1 MIVTV
6 LASHF
11 AQVGLMAKNIPG
23 TPVFPPDRGPGCRGT
38 DNNRPAPF
46 LHPLPPEA
54 PGGRVHRGIL
64 NIRIDRDGVWYYEGS
79 PINRKSLVCLFAS
92 VLTRDA
98 SGAYWLITPVEM
110 GRIDVEDAPFIALE
124 LFTAGSG
131 RDQILSVRTNVDEI
145 VTIDNDHPVTVA
157 TNRNSG
163 EPSPYVT
170 LRPGI
175 EARLSRSVYYQ
186 LVDLGVEA
194 DREGAH
200 MFGVWS
206 SGCFFPLGSTEM

>member
-1 MIVTV
+1 
-6 LASHF
+6 
-11 AQVGLMAKNIPG
+11 MAKNIPG
-23 TPVFPPDRGPGCRGT
+23 TPVFPPERGPGRRGT
-38 DNNRPAPF
+38 DDNRPAPF
-46 LHPLPPEA
+46 LHPLPPET

-98 SGAYWLITPVEM
+98 SGAYWLITPAEM
-110 GRIDVEDAPFIALE
+110 GRIDVEDAPFIAVE
-124 LFTAGSG
+124 LFTAGAG

-157 TNRNSG
+157 TNPNSG